1 MKDLDLYEKEYPI
14 EELEKYIDC
23 LRIKT
28 LLYTQ
33 TLTVEF
39 CKKYMLNGKGE
50 DDFTEKEIL
59 FAQPHLK
66 DVWYKDNNDKDNH
79 DLHFTTNS

>member
-66 DVWYKDNNDKDNH
+66 DVWYK
-79 DLHFTTNS
+79 

>member
-1 MKDLDLYEKEYPI
+1 MKDSDLYEKEYPV

-66 DVWYKDNNDKDNH
+66 DVWLHLTSNH
-79 DLHFTTNS
+79 

>member
-33 TLTVEF
+33 TLTIEF

-66 DVWYKDNNDKDNH
+66 DLWYS
-79 DLHFTTNS
+79 HFTSNG

>member
-1 MKDLDLYEKEYPI
+1 MKNTDLYHKEYPV
-14 EELEKYIDC
+14 EELDKYIDH
-23 LRIKT
+23 LSIKT

-39 CKKYMLNGKGE
+39 CKKHMLDGKGE
-50 DDFTEKEIL
+50 EEFTVKEIL

-66 DVWYKDNNDKDNH
+66 DLW
-79 DLHFTTNS
+79 

>member
-1 MKDLDLYEKEYPI
+1 MKDFELRDKEYPI

-50 DDFTEKEIL
+50 DDFTVKEIL

-66 DVWYKDNNDKDNH
+66 DLWDK
-79 DLHFTTNS
+79 S

>member
-1 MKDLDLYEKEYPI
+1 MKNTDLYLNEYPV
-14 EELEKYIDC
+14 EELEKYIGQ

-39 CKKYMLNGKGE
+39 CKKYLLDGKGE
-50 DDFTEKEIL
+50 DDFTVKEIL

-66 DVWYKDNNDKDNH
+66 DLW
-79 DLHFTTNS
+79 

>member
-1 MKDLDLYEKEYPI
+1 MKDSDLYEKEYPI

-33 TLTVEF
+33 TLTVDF

-66 DVWYKDNNDKDNH
+66 DVWYKDKDNH
-79 DLHFTTNS
+79 DLHFTTNG

>member
-39 CKKYMLNGKGE
+39 CKKKYVKW
-50 DDFTEKEIL
+50 KR
-59 FAQPHLK
+59 
-66 DVWYKDNNDKDNH
+66 
-79 DLHFTTNS
+79 

>member
-66 DVWYKDNNDKDNH
+66 DVWYSHLTSNR
-79 DLHFTTNS
+79 

>member
-50 DDFTEKEIL
+50 EDFTDKEIL

-66 DVWYKDNNDKDNH
+66 DVWY
-79 DLHFTTNS
+79 LHFTPDS

>member
-33 TLTVEF
+33 TLTVDF

-66 DVWYKDNNDKDNH
+66 DIW
-79 DLHFTTNS
+79 LHFTTNG

>member
-1 MKDLDLYEKEYPI
+1 MKNTDLYLNEYPV
-14 EELEKYIDC
+14 EELEKYIDQ
-23 LRIKT
+23 LSIKT

-39 CKKYMLNGKGE
+39 CKKYMLDGKGE
-50 DDFTEKEIL
+50 EDFTVKEIL

-66 DVWYKDNNDKDNH
+66 DLWN
-79 DLHFTTNS
+79 